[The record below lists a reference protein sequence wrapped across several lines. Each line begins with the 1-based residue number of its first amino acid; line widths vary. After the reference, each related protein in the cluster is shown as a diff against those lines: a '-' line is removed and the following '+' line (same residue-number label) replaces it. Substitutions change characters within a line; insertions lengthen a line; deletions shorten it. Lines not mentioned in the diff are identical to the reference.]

1 MSRLN
6 AGRLKTWKTP
16 PSHDWYQQN
25 GPGAAL
31 ELKGDRKPQTA
42 ITRLI
47 SAHTRGLTFVQ
58 GQKTFPV
65 CLKCNVHQASSEHLL
80 SCIGLEKNFI
90 LENPTMVYDF
100 LLVNGLLE
108 W

>member
-1 MSRLN
+1 MCTSVFSAYAFSLDFV
-6 AGRLKTWKTP
+6 KTWKTP

-31 ELKGDRKPQTA
+31 ELKGDRKIQTT

-47 SAHTRGLTFVQ
+47 SGHTRGLTFVQ

-65 CLKCNVHQASSEHLL
+65 CLKCDVHQASSEPLL
-80 SCIGLEKNFI
+80 RKTRASEKPYLGESNDG
-90 LENPTMVYDF
+90 V
-100 LLVNGLLE
+100 
-108 W
+108 

>member
-1 MSRLN
+1 
-6 AGRLKTWKTP
+6 TWETP

-31 ELKGDRKPQTA
+31 ELKGDRKLQTA
-42 ITRLI
+42 IT
-47 SAHTRGLTFVQ
+47 SGHTRELTFVQ

-80 SCIGLEKNFI
+80 SE
-90 LENPTMVYDF
+90 
-100 LLVNGLLE
+100 
-108 W
+108 